1 MLYFAHV
8 KFKQSALKLI
18 NIPLCVDIDMG
29 NTECGSPLL
38 QLIAYAQ
45 IKKLEEGEK
54 EAKIDKSI
62 VELFIKKGAQLSRV
76 IRARGC
82 NNSTALVFAINHQRL
97 DIIQLLIDNGVDPI
111 LCGDGDVSSLFTE
124 YAHLSSHK
132 FIQWLLN
139 ERIPESEIQSFINRI
154 LETQVL
160 IRDTTK
166 RRMNCKF
173 YKAPAHAFLLCGHKL
188 FIECLVE
195 KKPELVKEVDPFGRT
210 ALHLAAEE
218 GDLDSVKILLSW

>member
-1 MLYFAHV
+1 M
-8 KFKQSALKLI
+8 
-18 NIPLCVDIDMG
+18 M
-29 NTECGSPLL
+29 
-38 QLIAYAQ
+38 AYAQ
-45 IKKLEEGEK
+45 IKKSEEGEK
-54 EAKIDKSI
+54 EAKINESI
-62 VELFIKKGAQLSRV
+62 VKLFIKKGAQLSRV
-76 IRARGC
+76 MRARGC
-82 NNSTALVFAINHQRL
+82 NNATALVFAIIHQHL
-97 DIIQLLIDNGVDPI
+97 VIIKLLIDKRVDPI
-111 LCGDGDVSSLFTE
+111 LCGDGDISPLLTE

-139 ERIPESEIQSFINRI
+139 ERIPQSEIPSFINRI

-173 YKAPAHAFLLCGHKL
+173 YKAPAHAFLLCGHKQ

-218 GDLDSVKILLSW
+218 GNLHSVKILLGW